1 MENIFI
7 FIIIMIISSLIS
19 RNKKKKSSQRSDEQT
34 KTIFN
39 NSPKQKHLE
48 QAPPQLGE
56 LLRRLQSMKQEAAGT
71 RASGDPKNMAGQ
83 VKAAGSAEYSAKG
96 NYEENV
102 SYEEAEKETY
112 SYDTLER
119 NYDSAERT
127 FDAETKPYD
136 EVQSFDEK
144 QTSYDDKSG
153 GYMTSE
159 RRAQHSDANQT
170 DKKIHVKTK
179 FFDSRLKIKNAIIAS
194 EILQRKYT

>member
-1 MENIFI
+1 MENIVI
-7 FIIIMIISSLIS
+7 FIIIIIISSIIS
-19 RNKKKKSSQRSDEQT
+19 KNKKKQASQQ
-34 KTIFN
+34 N
-39 NSPKQKHLE
+39 QQPKVLNDAHKRTPSNE
-48 QAPPQLGE
+48 TSPQLGE

-170 DKKIHVKTK
+170 DKKIHVKTRY
-179 FFDSRLKIKNAIIAS
+179 FDSRLKIKNAIIAS